1 MSQALSKCLKQAK
14 LESAYSFTLKYS
26 KITVWQYMAD
36 KLTIFESGLVG
47 AYSALL
53 LLVFTPN
60 FAIEDN
66 NHSFLFEFQT
76 QKLNNSSYQ
85 QSQNLRR
92 SKIPS
97 QNHIWQ
103 FHRKI
108 PYLVARISQGP
119 PWPLIKRNIIL
130 FQVCTVIKILF

>member
-1 MSQALSKCLKQAK
+1 
-14 LESAYSFTLKYS
+14 
-26 KITVWQYMAD
+26 MAD

-60 FAIEDN
+60 LAIEDN
-66 NHSFLFEFQT
+66 NHSFFFEFQT

-97 QNHIWQ
+97 QNHI
-103 FHRKI
+103 
-108 PYLVARISQGP
+108 
-119 PWPLIKRNIIL
+119 
-130 FQVCTVIKILF
+130 